1 MRSNNKKEKKLLPLR
16 KTIQRPFLIATS
28 VMSVAVIVF
37 FNAVMLILFYADA
50 VSETRT
56 VAGVIEKVGEGTALD
71 RDSFID
77 IYKSELDRQL
87 PMVRMSLIT
96 IKDTHITYSSL
107 PLSEEALTMLSSS
120 ISEKDKTDNISFQ
133 IYSGKDI
140 VIVCPLSVNLIN
152 SEEGFVCASFKSILS
167 LLKEPNE
174 ILFVIIALSAVALL
188 ITSKVTASKISEP
201 IKELGDYMEVIGDG
215 DFSHIDVTE
224 NSEELQK
231 LTSRINDMLTK
242 LQAYHDVHTASLQ
255 NLSHDLRTPLMSI
268 SGYAEGIK
276 YGVIDDVGTAA
287 DVIISE
293 SKKLTGVVEKMII
306 LSELDT
312 LNQPIH
318 MIPVK
323 LYDFINNE
331 IERIHGYA
339 LSEKVT
345 VRMGTEN
352 RGFEVLADRQLL
364 TTIIQN
370 LLSNAVRYANEFVD
384 VKVFKEDNG
393 KISISVRDDGQGLSN
408 KDLEHLFTR
417 YYVGETGHTGLGLSA
432 SKAAAKYMG
441 CSIKGEN
448 SMHGGAVFTVTFQE
462 YV

>member
-1 MRSNNKKEKKLLPLR
+1 MSRKNKKERKLLPLR

-37 FNAVMLILFYADA
+37 FNAVMLILLYTDA
-50 VSETRT
+50 VSETRS
-56 VAGVIEKVGEGTALD
+56 VAGVVDKMCSEQIGREELTE
-71 RDSFID
+71 
-77 IYKSELDRQL
+77 IYKAELDRRL
-87 PMVRMSLIT
+87 PSSKMSL
-96 IKDTHITYSSL
+96 
-107 PLSEEALTMLSSS
+107 LTVRG
-120 ISEKDKTDNISFQ
+120 SEKVYSTAEYTQNELSIILNKIEKEQGKGDMSFQ
-133 IYSGKDI
+133 ADI
-140 VIVCPLSVNLIN
+140 GGDIIIISPLSVSLTDGERGYI
-152 SEEGFVCASFKSILS
+152 CASLVSVFAT
-167 LLKEPNE
+167 LKEPNE
-174 ILFVIIALSAVALL
+174 ILLVIIALSAVAL
-188 ITSKVTASKISEP
+188 IIVSKVTADKISDP

-224 NSEELQK
+224 NSKELEK
-231 LTSRINDMLTK
+231 LTSSINGMLTK
-242 LQAYHDVHTASLQ
+242 LQAYHDVHTMSLQ

-276 YGVIDDVGTAA
+276 YGVIDDTETAA

-293 SKKLTGVVEKMII
+293 SKKLTGVVEKIII

-312 LNQPIH
+312 LNQPIN
-318 MIPVK
+318 MIPTK

-345 VRMGTEN
+345 IRMGTEN

-370 LLSNAVRYANEFVD
+370 LLSNAIRYADEFVD
-384 VKVFKEDNG
+384 VKVFKEDGG
-393 KISISVRDDGQGLSN
+393 KISISVRDDGRGLSD

-448 SMHGGAVFTVTFQE
+448 RPHGGAEFTVTFPE
-462 YV
+462 YI